1 MAKRTILNMRVDV
14 RVRTYTRRLFMRET
28 TYTNTNDNLIFDDLR
43 FNIMDLLNIYNAC
56 QNVTNLISYE

>member
-14 RVRTYTRRLFMRET
+14 RVRTYTRRLCIRET
-28 TYTNTNDNLIFDDLR
+28 TYTNMNDNLIFDDLR